1 MTHLLLALAISL
13 LPHTPLIEHGK
24 TNQLLNFDFVLQ
36 NPTNEKAEIV
46 EVEVDVL
53 GANDTLIAQRRVGE
67 NGLSVTTIPNR
78 FIEPNGKLVVF
89 NPIYSFEP
97 DLDLSHLRY
106 TFRFEGGAKQTIDV
120 HPKPYETT
128 TNLVM
133 PLSGRVLVH
142 DGHDF
147 YSHHRRLDIT
157 GAMTTALHI
166 EANATRYAYDFVIV
180 DEQGK
185 MYRNDGEKN
194 EEWYG
199 FGAPLYA
206 PGSGVVVESLD
217 GIDDNTKSNL
227 FKPVMEEILKDLS
240 RIFGNHVIVDHGN
253 GEFSLLAHM
262 KKGSVLVK
270 KGDRVKQGQQLGQ
283 LGFSGDA
290 FLAHLHYE
298 LQSDAHFGEGLPS
311 YFHDYKRL
319 TGGKSVSV
327 KQGQVDSGDVLLVQ
341 PRP

>member
-1 MTHLLLALAISL
+1 MNHLLLALTISL

-24 TNQLLNFDFVLQ
+24 TNQLLNFDFILE
-36 NPTNEKAEIV
+36 NPTDARLEIV
-46 EVEVDVL
+46 EIEVDVL

-78 FIEPNGKLVVF
+78 FIEPKGKLVVF

-106 TFRFEGGAKQTIDV
+106 KFRFEGNVSQTIDV
-120 HPKPYETT
+120 HPKPYATK
-128 TNLVM
+128 TNLIV
-133 PLSGRVLVH
+133 PVPGRVLVH

-157 GAMTTALHI
+157 GAMTTAMHI
-166 EANATRYAYDFVIV
+166 EANVTRYAYDFVVV

-194 EEWYG
+194 EDWYG

-206 PGSGVVVESLD
+206 PGAGVVVEASD
-217 GIDDNTKSNL
+217 GIEDNMKSKPFL
-227 FKPVMEEILKDLS
+227 PVMEEVMKNLYV
-240 RIFGNHVIVDHGN
+240 IFGNHVIIDHGN

-262 KKGSVLVK
+262 KKGSVAVK
-270 KGDRVKQGQQLGQ
+270 KGDRVKQGEKVGE

-290 FLAHLHYE
+290 FLAHLLYE
-298 LQSDAHFGEGLPS
+298 LQSDAKFGEGLPS
-311 YFHDYKRL
+311 YFSGYKRL
-319 TGGKSVSV
+319 VGKKYVAVTTG
-327 KQGQVDSGDVLLVQ
+327 QIDSGDVLEV
-341 PRP
+341 PRR